1 MNNSTTPDGVVKTD
15 ERFSIA
21 NEFTGAWV
29 RKVWTRNGERL
40 EVSIPKTGN
49 VIYLDAMQLEIIAR
63 QTPASLARFNAQVL
77 QSELDPET

>member
-1 MNNSTTPDGVVKTD
+1 MKNSEMPDGVVEVAEK
-15 ERFSIA
+15 FSIA

-49 VIYLDAMQLEIIAR
+49 VVYLDAMQLEIIAR
-63 QTPASLARFNAQVL
+63 QSPASLARFNAQVL
-77 QSELDPET
+77 QSEFDPES